1 MRRPTYLFTPHE
13 TSQPAQKP
21 KFSQRSG
28 RQDFTLEGMP
38 VGRPKRTHP
47 SRTRQTQGIALVVV
61 LLSAMVLM
69 VSLLAISATMT
80 ISSQRTTADQSV
92 TLPAQYAAEA
102 GVARATAS
110 LAEINRIMG
119 LVDVTNSTRTQIE
132 NHARSYCGV
141 SGLNSVPSNPPAD
154 FELCRVPDGADTGY
168 SSRYSIFTSYPLKA
182 SNTYPSGVSSANF
195 WKDAFS
201 RAPITTRV
209 AVDSTTGSETQYTL
223 TYGLTPTRVLLVS
236 RNFYRFE
243 FTVAPAESIGE
254 MRVSNTIIATRKI
267 QQQNSGTY
275 SFSVEIPSYA
285 RNHIFRYETTS
296 TTGGPLSFAGGETFN
311 GPVHTNAEP
320 NFSKNSSGT
329 PTFNSDFSTCF
340 HKGNF
345 SNYSGATTD
354 MKSDDMKST
363 FKGSAPLYNLD
374 PCPKLPK
381 NSNNQKRAS
390 FGGDASNTAPLTDT
404 EMQTA
409 WGVKYQTTQPSPYAN
424 YFYCLYTNPRHP
436 LCQATVTDSPMP
448 NGVYYSKGDGATT
461 PNQSTSWTNNATDN
475 SGGGIYING
484 NVDQLKLCTN
494 ANSGANKGL
503 QIIGIKQGSTTTT
516 FQENKDGTWSVRTK
530 TSGDVNCNA
539 SPSSN
544 TNGSEVKKLSG
555 KFNGM
560 IYVDGDISDMRGD
573 GSTDP
578 DIALNSKLMVT
589 GTGKIV
595 IKDSLTYT
603 EMPTKD
609 NKSMANVLGIYSS
622 GEKCEPVATSTPSCG
637 SVLVD
642 GPNNQ
647 DLDIHAS
654 IMATKEVGI
663 GSRKG
668 EGFGTVNAGAGRGD
682 VHGRKVQINLLG
694 GIIERQSQTVS
705 LNGGGYNRNYDYD
718 LRFSEGFAPPF
729 FPEQAEGG
737 ESAVVARWTTKASPF
752 STAQSLWQTVG
763 K

>member
-1 MRRPTYLFTPHE
+1 MPRPTCSATLPT
-13 TSQPAQKP
+13 QAQKP
-21 KFSQRSG
+21 KFSQRPG
-28 RQDFTLEGMP
+28 PQGFTVRGM
-38 VGRPKRTHP
+38 
-47 SRTRQTQGIALVVV
+47 SRTLHPGRKRQTQGIALVVV
-61 LLSAMVLM
+61 LLSAMILM

-102 GVARATAS
+102 GIARANAN

-119 LVDVTNSTRTQIE
+119 QVNVTNSTRSQIE
-132 NHARSYCGV
+132 AHARNYCGV
-141 SGLNSVPSNPPAD
+141 SGLNNPPV
-154 FELCRVPDGADTGY
+154 LCTVQGAETGT
-168 SSRYSIFTSYPLKA
+168 SSRYSIFTSYSLNAP
-182 SNTYPSGVSSANF
+182 NTYPSGVLATKF
-195 WKDAFS
+195 WGDAFS
-201 RAPITTRV
+201 KTPVTTKV
-209 AVDSTTGSETQYTL
+209 ASSGTNGSESWYTL
-223 TYGLTPTRVLLVS
+223 TYGLTPTRVLLVA

-243 FTVAPAESIGE
+243 FTVAPAESVGE
-254 MRVSNTIIATRKI
+254 MRAANNVVATRKI

-275 SFSVEIPSYA
+275 FFDVSIPSYA

-296 TTGGPLSFAGGETFN
+296 ITGGPLSFAGGETFN

-340 HKGNF
+340 RKGNF

-354 MKSDDMKST
+354 MKSEDMKST

-374 PCPKLPK
+374 PCPELPK

-390 FGGDASNTAPLTDT
+390 FGGDASNTAPLTDE
-404 EMQTA
+404 EMQAA
-409 WGVKYQTTQPSPYAN
+409 WDVSYQTVLSTKGSCKN
-424 YFYCLYTNPRHP
+424 HP
-436 LCQATVTDSPMP
+436 ERPGCSRTDPMP
-448 NGVYYSKGDGATT
+448 NGVYYSKGNGADV

-475 SGGGIYING
+475 SGGGMYING
-484 NVDQLKLCTN
+484 DVDQLKLCTN

-503 QIIGIKQGSTTTT
+503 QIIGIKQGGTVTT

-539 SPSSN
+539 SPTSN

-573 GSTDP
+573 DSTDP
-578 DIALNSKLMVT
+578 DIARDSKLMVT

-603 EMPTKD
+603 EKPTKD

-622 GEKCEPVATSTPSCG
+622 GEKCDPVISSTTSCG

-654 IMATKEVGI
+654 IMATKEIGI
-663 GSRKG
+663 GNRKG
-668 EGFGTVNAGAGRGD
+668 EGFGTVNAGAGRGYVD
-682 VHGRKVQINLLG
+682 RRKVQINLLG

-705 LNGGGYNRNYDYD
+705 SGSGGYNRNYDYD
-718 LRFSEGFAPPF
+718 LRFAEGFAPPF

-737 ESAVVARWTTKASPF
+737 ESAVVARWTTTASPF
-752 STAQSLWQTVG
+752 STAQSLWQTVS

>member
-1 MRRPTYLFTPHE
+1 MRRPTYLSTTHE
-13 TSQPAQKP
+13 TLQPAQKP

-28 RQDFTLEGMP
+28 RQDFTLGGMP
-38 VGRPKRTHP
+38 VSRPK
-47 SRTRQTQGIALVVV
+47 RTRQTQGIALVIV
-61 LLSAMVLM
+61 LLSAMILM

-119 LVDVTNSTRTQIE
+119 QVNVTNSTRSDIE
-132 NHARSYCGV
+132 RHARNYCGV
-141 SGLNSVPSNPPAD
+141 SGLNSVPFNPPAN
-154 FELCRVPDGADTGY
+154 FELCKVPNNADTGS
-168 SSRYSIFTSYPLKA
+168 SSRYSIFTSYPLNA
-182 SNTYPSGVSSANF
+182 PNTYPNGVLTTKF
-195 WKDAFS
+195 WEEAFS
-201 RAPITTRV
+201 KTPVTTKV
-209 AVDSTTGSETQYTL
+209 ASSGTNGSESWYTL
-223 TYGLTPTRVLLVS
+223 TYGLTPTRVLLVA

-243 FTVAPAESIGE
+243 FTVAPAESTGE
-254 MRVSNTIIATRKI
+254 VRAASNVVATRKI

-275 SFSVEIPSYA
+275 SFDVQVPSYA
-285 RNHIFRYETTS
+285 RNHVFRFETTDI
-296 TTGGPLSFAGGETFN
+296 TRGNPLSFSGGETFN
-311 GPVHTNAEP
+311 GPVHTNATP

-329 PTFNSDFSTCF
+329 PTFNSDFTTCASD
-340 HKGNF
+340 G
-345 SNYSGATTD
+345 NYSGSYSGSRNSTLTD
-354 MKSDDMKST
+354 EDKQST
-363 FKGSAPLYNLD
+363 FKGSAPTFNLR
-374 PCPKLPK
+374 PCPELPK

-390 FGGDASNTAPLTDT
+390 FGGDASNTAPLTDA
-404 EMQTA
+404 EMQAA
-409 WGVKYQTTQPSPYAN
+409 WGVKYQTTTPSPYAN
-424 YFYCLYTNPRHP
+424 TLYCYYYPRSSY
-436 LCQATVTDSPMP
+436 CQSTVTDSPLP
-448 NGVYYSKGDGATT
+448 EGVYYSKGDGATT
-461 PNQSTSWTNNATDN
+461 PNQSTSWTNNASDN
-475 SGGGIYING
+475 SGGGMYING
-484 NVDQLKLCTN
+484 DVDQLKLCTN

-503 QIIGIKQGSTTTT
+503 QIIGIKQGSTVTT

-539 SPSSN
+539 SPTSN

-578 DIALNSKLMVT
+578 DIAKNSKLMVT

-603 EMPTKD
+603 EKPTKD

-622 GEKCEPVATSTPSCG
+622 GEKCNESIPPAVSCG

-642 GPNNQ
+642 GPEDQ

-654 IMATKEVGI
+654 IMATKEIGI
-663 GSRKG
+663 GFRKG
-668 EGFGTVNAGAGRGD
+668 EGFGTVNAGADRGNI
-682 VHGRKVQINLLG
+682 HGRKVQINLLG

-737 ESAVVARWTTKASPF
+737 ESAVIARWTTSASPF
-752 STAQSLWQTVG
+752 STAQSLW
-763 K
+763 